1 MQRYFSFTSRRYKVE
16 NISFWQVSIVTGDC
30 EDEGT

>member
-1 MQRYFSFTSRRYKVE
+1 MQRYFSFTCRRYKVE
-16 NISFWQVSIVTGDC
+16 SIFGQVSIVTGDC